1 MRIYILYFLLFAS
14 LIPPVTCRSHY
25 EILGV
30 RPTAS
35 AHDIKVAYR
44 DLAKKTH
51 PDKNPD
57 DPKAQERFIEISS
70 AYEILSDDV
79 KRREYDMSLRESRNS
94 AHNGRRNNFGGSAH
108 SYTYQNQFEFSLSWS
123 DIFTFFTK
131 LFVFFSPLWII
142 WVLSLY
148 ICCCR
153 GRQQIPPKS
162 KIRENRENRN
172 ETHLPV
178 FNFEYSS
185 GKITVL
191 CLHDSLEKELMKL
204 RRVFKKDPIE
214 FFKIEY
220 LRSSRSS
227 SAVPSHHTGNTE
239 EYEDEEQEVLV
250 ALSKK
255 GKRWT
260 SLSRV
265 EAENSEEVE
274 KWLIK
279 ILNGEVN
286 WKLSSETPLPF

>member
-1 MRIYILYFLLFAS
+1 MNSETIYAF
-14 LIPPVTCRSHY
+14 R
-25 EILGV
+25 
-30 RPTAS
+30 TADGRVFYS
-35 AHDIKVAYR
+35 
-44 DLAKKTH
+44 TQ
-51 PDKNPD
+51 NPFQD
-57 DPKAQERFIEISS
+57 DQ
-70 AYEILSDDV
+70 
-79 KRREYDMSLRESRNS
+79 
-94 AHNGRRNNFGGSAH
+94 

-162 KIRENRENRN
+162 KIRENGENRN